1 MDVVVRPHHHQPE
14 AILMWAGLIRLI
26 TGDLLGKLAEAYQA
40 RLKAQNET
48 EKLVA
53 DVAIKDIERQ
63 MADRSAAKEIRL
75 ATAGFMEMR
84 VITALIALPFVL
96 HLNLVALDTC
106 FKLGWRVSAFPAPF
120 DQWEGTILLSFFGVH
135 VVGQGITT
143 LASAIRGRR

>member
-1 MDVVVRPHHHQPE
+1 
-14 AILMWAGLIRLI
+14 MWSALFRFI

-63 MADRSAAKEIRL
+63 MADRTAAKEIRL
-75 ATAGFMEMR
+75 ATAGFLEMR
-84 VITALIALPFVL
+84 VITVLIAMPFVL

-106 FKLGWRVSAFPAPF
+106 FKLGWRIPAFPAPF
-120 DQWEGTILLSFFGVH
+120 DQWQGAILLSFFGVH
-135 VVGQGITT
+135 VIGQGITA
-143 LASAIRGRR
+143 LAGAIRGRR